1 MRIIVLGGEDLG
13 ANLASTLVKNGH
25 NVTVID
31 PSQNRLDSLLQQ
43 AQVNAVMA
51 SDSLMED
58 LRRVGM
64 TNIDA
69 LVAISEDDNRNVM
82 AAQVASHIF
91 HIPEVICR
99 VNDPSREKVYRELG
113 INVVC
118 PSLILIDSFQ
128 RALEENSKVDHR

>member
-1 MRIIVLGGEDLG
+1 MRVIVLGCEDLG
-13 ANLASTLVKNGH
+13 ANLASALVKSGH
-25 NVTVID
+25 KVTIID
-31 PSQNRLDSLLQQ
+31 PSEDRLDSLLQQ
-43 AQVNAVMA
+43 AQVDAMVA

-64 TNIDA
+64 NNIDA
-69 LVAISEDDNRNVM
+69 LVAISEDDNKNVM

-91 HIPEVICR
+91 RVPEVVCR
-99 VNDPSREKVYRELG
+99 VNDPNREKIYRELG

-128 RALEENSKVDHR
+128 RALEETSKVVQR

>member
-1 MRIIVLGGEDLG
+1 MRVIVLGCEDLG
-13 ANLASTLVKNGH
+13 ANLASTLVKSGH
-25 NVTVID
+25 KVTVID
-31 PSQNRLDSLLQQ
+31 PSEDRLDSLLQQ
-43 AQVNAVMA
+43 VQVDAVVA

-64 TNIDA
+64 NNIDA
-69 LVAISEDDNRNVM
+69 LVAISEDDNKNVM

-91 HIPEVICR
+91 RVPEVVCR
-99 VNDPSREKVYRELG
+99 VNDPNREKIYRELG

-128 RALEENSKVDHR
+128 RALEETSKVVQR